1 MSSCNSISEMLTLL
15 SERFAGRSVIR
26 MWFWCAEC
34 GVTQEKA
41 VPSGAV
47 ATATMLRKTR
57 PATLRA
63 LVSTCPMTC
72 RARE

>member
-47 ATATMLRKTR
+47 ATATMLHKPWCSVDLRNIRHTVRGMR
-57 PATLRA
+57 P
-63 LVSTCPMTC
+63 
-72 RARE
+72 